1 MHPIACLSWKACN
14 KHVLGG
20 APDGS
25 LFLSAHPSICCA
37 PYLGKHT
44 SCDHN
49 FWYTCVKRWYIQV
62 FFHFC
67 KILIFRVIR
76 GVKGKK
82 VAQNEKSSRAMS
94 QEQCSMWSWFLVRV
108 CKIIVAGG
116 VFVIFSKFCFFELL
130 FGVNGLKWWKVLSD
144 ALILGAVHHHCHLCV
159 KW

>member
-1 MHPIACLSWKACN
+1 MGHFFCLPIPLFVVHHISGN
-14 KHVLGG
+14 IHHVIIIFG
-20 APDGS
+20 
-25 LFLSAHPSICCA
+25 
-37 PYLGKHT
+37 T
-44 SCDHN
+44 R
-49 FWYTCVKRWYIQV
+49 VKRWYIQV